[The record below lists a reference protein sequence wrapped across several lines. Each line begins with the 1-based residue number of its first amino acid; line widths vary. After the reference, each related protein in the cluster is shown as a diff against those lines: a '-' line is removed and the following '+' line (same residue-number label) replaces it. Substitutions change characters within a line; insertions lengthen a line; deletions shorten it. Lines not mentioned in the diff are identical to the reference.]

1 MAIQSKQQKKKKTTK
16 KNTTKK
22 KVTISVS
29 QKAKVVK
36 KGTTKKDT
44 IPEMDVQMPRSNNVV
59 LKLKVKRK

>member
-1 MAIQSKQQKKKKTTK
+1 MARQSKQQKKKKTTK

-44 IPEMDVQMPRSNNVV
+44 IPEMDVQMPRSTGAV
-59 LKLKVKRK
+59 LKLKIKRK